1 METCSSKNQQ
11 NNWVSISSGSHLG
24 LLLSK
29 GGKFFLRIS
38 QTRLV
43 TARNCFKQIFPP
55 KQTHTHTNRK
65 LPTRQLAIKLNRLDV
80 LPASSSWGQ
89 ICCCCCWCCAV
100 FFCPSIEKWH
110 KIWGFMQTQRARWK
124 STSFAIENG
133 NQMDGFFLSPPQHPS
148 DKCGKGYDGEKR
160 GSKYGKYCW
169 KQAIDLWYTIV
180 GVTLEGFSVV
190 LLRTK
195 KREICFPGKVFP
207 ATINCT
213 PSLVLC
219 NLGGLFW
226 EEILKK
232 YCFLMDWKT
241 VEKKFG

>member
-133 NQMDGFFLSPPQHPS
+133 NQMDGFFLPPRNTHQIS
-148 DKCGKGYDGEKR
+148 
-160 GSKYGKYCW
+160 
-169 KQAIDLWYTIV
+169 
-180 GVTLEGFSVV
+180 
-190 LLRTK
+190 
-195 KREICFPGKVFP
+195 
-207 ATINCT
+207 
-213 PSLVLC
+213 
-219 NLGGLFW
+219 
-226 EEILKK
+226 
-232 YCFLMDWKT
+232 
-241 VEKKFG
+241 VEKDTMGKKEVRKMENIAESKQLICGTQLLVSH